1 MTDLKYLW
9 ENSTSAIFWGVVLA
23 VLLTVIVFR
32 IFKNTPTGSRYT
44 EVSTFWGLL
53 MTIMLS
59 VEFIS
64 FIGAFQARMA
74 VDDVEEA
81 VKSYGANA
89 LNIINIDDVIE
100 NMAPSLKRFVKTE
113 NINKDA
119 VNDVVSTYA
128 NSIRQSIDKQMIK
141 LGVFILCTMIFLPM
155 FIVKSKRFTGYEKNY
170 SARRTNYRT
179 SRKHY

>member
-9 ENSTSAIFWGVVLA
+9 ENSTSAIFWGFVLA
-23 VLLTVIVFR
+23 VLLTALVFR
-32 IFKNTPTGSRYT
+32 LFKDTPTGSRYT

-89 LNIINIDDVIE
+89 LNIINIE
-100 NMAPSLKRFVKTE
+100 A
-113 NINKDA
+113 
-119 VNDVVSTYA
+119 A
-128 NSIRQSIDKQMIK
+128 NSDAFN
-141 LGVFILCTMIFLPM
+141 L
-155 FIVKSKRFTGYEKNY
+155 SKKKP
-170 SARRTNYRT
+170 T
-179 SRKHY
+179 SGQLWVQPCFSNC